1 MPVTRNA
8 LIRYR
13 TIDNCLKNRAKRWT
27 LADLI
32 RCCSEALYEFEGI
45 DKGLS
50 VRTIQMDIQMMRSDK
65 LGYNAPIIVLEKKY
79 YTYENPDYSI
89 TNNPLSSADL
99 NQLTEVVDILK
110 HFKGFSHFHEMVGMI
125 QRLEDKVRSAKSD
138 GRSIIHLETNDKLTG
153 IEFIDPL
160 YQAIKKKQVLELKY
174 QSFKARTPNAIN
186 FHAYLLKEYRNRWFV
201 LGRKSSK
208 EPVMTLALDRIKE
221 IKPQL
226 NLTYIDNNEFD
237 ADTYYKDV
245 IGVTVNEGNRP
256 QLVHLAVDRSNA
268 PYVLTKPLHHTQKL
282 VTKSNNGIEITIE
295 VILNYELERE
305 IMGFGDSITVLKP
318 QKLRERIEK
327 KMEFAW
333 RKYAAISEGNSSSN

>member
-27 LADLI
+27 LEDLI

-65 LGYNAPIIVLEKKY
+65 LGYNAPIVVLEKKY
-79 YTYENPDYSI
+79 YTYENPNYSI

-138 GRSIIHLETNDKLTG
+138 GRAIIHLETNDKLTG

-160 YQAIKKKQVLELKY
+160 YQAIKKKQVLELTY

-208 EPVMTLALDRIKE
+208 EPLMTLALDRIKE

-282 VTKSNNGIEITIE
+282 VTQSHNGIEITIE

-327 KMEFAW
+327 KMEVAW
-333 RKYAAISEGNSSSN
+333 RKYSTLPTTVS